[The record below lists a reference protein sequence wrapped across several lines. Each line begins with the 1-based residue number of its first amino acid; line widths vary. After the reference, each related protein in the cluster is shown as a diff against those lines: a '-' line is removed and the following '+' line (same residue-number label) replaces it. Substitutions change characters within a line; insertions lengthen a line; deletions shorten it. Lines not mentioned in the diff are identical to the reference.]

1 MAVMSPVTFDK
12 DRLTAK
18 VAENIKMARIRRGLS
33 GRELAERIGEDGV
46 SHTWVSNRETGD
58 VSCTL
63 RDITALAEAL
73 DVPEAELLG
82 FEQRD
87 LARPELRDL
96 NEQLLDPRLPRA
108 ALDIVLGL
116 VGQAVAVAIMAT
128 PRRRALPPAPK
139 EPQMTTRKTTPRRRA
154 S

>member
-1 MAVMSPVTFDK
+1 MAVMSPVTYDK
-12 DRLTAK
+12 DRLTTR

-33 GRELAERIGEDGV
+33 GRELAELIGDDGV

-63 RDITALAEAL
+63 RDISALARAL
-73 DVPEAELLG
+73 RVSEAELLG
-82 FEQRD
+82 FED
-87 LARPELRDL
+87 FARPEFHDL
-96 NEQLLDPRLPRA
+96 NQAVKHPRLPRP

-128 PRRRALPPAPK
+128 PRRLPPAPK
-139 EPQMTTRKTTPRRRA
+139 EPQMTTRKATPRRRA